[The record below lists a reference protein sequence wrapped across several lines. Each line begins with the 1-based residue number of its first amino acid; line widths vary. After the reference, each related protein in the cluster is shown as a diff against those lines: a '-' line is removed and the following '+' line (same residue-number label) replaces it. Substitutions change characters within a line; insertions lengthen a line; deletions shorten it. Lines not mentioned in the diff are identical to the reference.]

1 MSEAPKDPVATDP
14 TANRAAERPASDEPR
29 VLDARELQGESEAAP
44 GSDVDQANQSPHV
57 G

>member
-1 MSEAPKDPVATDP
+1 MSQTPKAPAATDP
-14 TANRAAERPASDEPR
+14 DANRAAERPGSGEPR
-29 VLDARELQGESEAAP
+29 ALDARELQGESEAAP